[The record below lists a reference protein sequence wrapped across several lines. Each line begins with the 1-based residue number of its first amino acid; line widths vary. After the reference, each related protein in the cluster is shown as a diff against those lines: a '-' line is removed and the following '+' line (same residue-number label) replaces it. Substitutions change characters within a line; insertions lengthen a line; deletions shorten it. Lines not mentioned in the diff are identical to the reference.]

1 MHSNQEWRY
10 QVLFHLDFQ
19 ILNHFQVDLYALG
32 MSLHV
37 IMFGDYSKIDK
48 KSIKN
53 GRVPVNFGIPRH
65 FDRSTWKTV
74 FDSLLN
80 HDGLGDGLEKFRS
93 ARDHCTYQYQ
103 LLDKRDKKSFGVQYS
118 SYLASQ

>member
-1 MHSNQEWRY
+1 
-10 QVLFHLDFQ
+10 
-19 ILNHFQVDLYALG
+19 

-48 KSIKN
+48 KSIKK

-65 FDRSTWKTV
+65 FDRPEWKTI

-80 HDGLGDGLEKFRS
+80 HEGLGNGLEKLRR
-93 ARDHCTYQYQ
+93 ARDHCTHQYQ
-103 LLDKRDKKSFGVQYS
+103 LLDKREKNSFGVQYS